1 MSAVVIYRLS
11 TDTSAEKLHELAAKL
26 EIPMYYADLHTDSE
40 EFIKTHSID
49 SSKPTLI
56 NLQTDKKYAVGV
68 DAILALTDEQITQIK
83 TDKIAADADIAAAPK

>member
-11 TDTSAEKLHELAAKL
+11 TDTSAEKLHDLAAAL
-26 EIPMYYADLHTDSE
+26 EIPMHFTDLHTE
-40 EFIKTHSID
+40 LQEFMKTHSID

-56 NLQTDKKYAVGV
+56 NLHTDKKYAVGV